1 MSKVKTTQLKLA
13 LGSLLCVIAV
23 MCLTAGVIWASI
35 STSNTQNLDFNTSK
49 NNTQFWQSENTGID
63 LSTATA
69 VNQLS
74 AVTSG
79 NYLYVSAT
87 NNGVAVEAPCVLRI
101 ATTAGIGIE
110 DNSNWILQDNGWY
123 YYNQLVGN
131 GQAEAILI
139 GQVTSNAGNV
149 VAELMQ
155 YSATRDGFARYWSP
169 LAGRSASAR
178 ISTGGGTGSPAKTVD
193 GQDFVGNDNALWGAY
208 KGTYSQEV
216 SSKEY
221 VADVSQANLTLNDAM
236 LATVPAIQGSTLGG
250 TGTYNGILNVSSI
263 VDNVLVYS
271 NSIVPT
277 VMLVDYTYEIYQR
290 NENGTYSP
298 ITVGTNPFGSV
309 TITIGASDN
318 GDGTNFT
325 EVDARNLGG
334 SSFIYN
340 ELVMPGEYVPVFD
353 GDFNVKIAVPANA
366 NYTEGQYAIR
376 ILMTI
381 TMEDVDTFSEKME
394 ILVDDNNNATY
405 IKYARYLEAYQ
416 ANAGNNELHSKYFT
430 WLKAL
435 VSDANQ
441 ALGKSTTVSSIYTKL
456 SENEASG
463 QDDGTEAFSL

>member
-69 VNQLS
+69 VTQLS

-87 NNGVAVEAPCVLRI
+87 NDGVAVKAPCVLRI
-101 ATTAGIGIE
+101 ATTASIDIVEPISASEGVEASAG
-110 DNSNWILQDNGWY
+110 WILQDNGWY

-208 KGTYSQEV
+208 KGTYSQGV

-263 VDNVLVYS
+263 ADNVLVYS

-298 ITVGTNPFGSV
+298 ISVGTNPFDSV
-309 TITIGASDN
+309 TITINASDN

-353 GDFNVKIAVPANA
+353 GDFSVKIAVPANA

-405 IKYARYLEAYQ
+405 AEYARYLEAYQ

-430 WLKAL
+430 WLNAL

-441 ALGKSTTVSSIYTKL
+441 ALGTSTTVSSIYTRL
-456 SENEASG
+456 SENE
-463 QDDGTEAFSL
+463 